1 MGYPVVLNG
10 RTYTAA
16 DFEGNAYV
24 TGFPDALEDFVTQ
37 AGDTYK
43 TTSTSSA
50 IVGTG
55 SRTFTVAAG
64 KPYQSGTPLRISS
77 SADVSVFMDAT
88 VTSYSG
94 TTLVVTVTG
103 VSGSGTL
110 SSWNINIG
118 GGVNVINSPVPVS
131 QGGTGATDAA
141 TARSNLGV
149 SGTGDSPSFANVT
162 LTAQG
167 DARFADADS
176 SAYAAIQ
183 APAVITGQ
191 YTVTLP
197 PAAPTSNGQM
207 LSFTTAGVATFI
219 DAAGGAYTDWNTITS
234 GSSHTAS
241 AKDQLIIDVSS
252 AFTVNLPA
260 GSVNDSVT
268 IVNLGA
274 GTVTIAAN
282 GSEKIESSTDDGT
295 LFTDDATVLVYVSAS
310 KGWKEVNL

>member
-16 DFEGNAYV
+16 DFEGNSYV

-37 AGDTYK
+37 AGDTYES
-43 TTSTSSA
+43 TSTSSA

-64 KPYQSGTPLRISS
+64 KPYQAGTPLRISS
-77 SADVSVFMDAT
+77 SADVAVFMDAS

-94 TTLVVTVTG
+94 TSLVVSVTG
-103 VSGSGTL
+103 ISGSGTL
-110 SSWNINIG
+110 ASWNINLG
-118 GGVNVINSPVPVS
+118 GGVNVLNSPVPLT
-131 QGGTGATDAA
+131 QGGTGATNAA
-141 TARSNLGV
+141 AARSALGV

-183 APAVITGQ
+183 APATITGQ

-197 PAAPTSNGQM
+197 PAAPTANGQV
-207 LSFTTAGVATFI
+207 LSFTTAGVATFENSS
-219 DAAGGAYTDWNTITS
+219 GAYSAFAKKTGAYAVVS
-234 GSSHTAS
+234 G
-241 AKDQLIIDVSS
+241 DQLYV
-252 AFTVNLPA
+252 T
-260 GSVNDSVT
+260 GSVAVT
-268 IVNLGA
+268 LTLPSSPSEGD
-274 GTVTIAAN
+274 TVVIKNSSTAVVTVDRN
-282 GSEKIESSTDDGT
+282 GSNIMSLAENGTINADGATQLIFANSTI
-295 LFTDDATVLVYVSAS
+295 
-310 KGWKEVNL
+310 GWDQL

>member
-1 MGYPVVLNG
+1 MAYPVVLNG

-64 KPYQSGTPLRISS
+64 KPYQAGTPLRISS

-94 TTLVVTVTG
+94 TTLVVSVTG
-103 VSGSGTL
+103 ISGSGTL
-110 SSWNINIG
+110 ASWNINIG
-118 GGVNVINSPVPVS
+118 GGVNVINSPVPIS

-149 SGTGDSPSFANVT
+149 AGTGDSPSFSNVT
-162 LTAQG
+162 FTAQG

-197 PAAPTSNGQM
+197 PAAPTANGQVM
-207 LSFTTAGVATFI
+207 SFTTAGVATFI
-219 DAAGGAYTDWNTITS
+219 DSTGAYSPFAKKTAAYDLVAGDQVYVTGSSAVTLTLPSSPSEGDTVVLKNSSTAVVTVDRNGSNIMSLAEDGTLAAGG
-234 GSSHTAS
+234 SSQLIYATTAIGW
-241 AKDQLIIDVSS
+241 DQL
-252 AFTVNLPA
+252 
-260 GSVNDSVT
+260 
-268 IVNLGA
+268 
-274 GTVTIAAN
+274 
-282 GSEKIESSTDDGT
+282 
-295 LFTDDATVLVYVSAS
+295 
-310 KGWKEVNL
+310 

>member
-16 DFEGNAYV
+16 DFEGNSYV

-43 TTSTSSA
+43 STSTSSA

-64 KPYQSGTPLRISS
+64 KPYQAGTPLRISS
-77 SADVSVFMDAT
+77 SADVAVFMDAS

-94 TTLVVTVTG
+94 TSLVVSVTG
-103 VSGSGTL
+103 ISGSGTL
-110 SSWNINIG
+110 ASWNINLG
-118 GGVNVINSPVPVS
+118 GGVNVLNSPVPLT

-183 APAVITGQ
+183 APATITGQ

-197 PAAPTSNGQM
+197 AAAPTANGQV
-207 LSFTTAGVATFI
+207 LSFTTAGVATFA
-219 DAAGGAYTDWNTITS
+219 DASSGAYS
-234 GSSHTAS
+234 GFAIKTTTYTAS
-241 AKDQLIIDVSS
+241 SGDQLIANSGS
-252 AFTVNLPA
+252 GFTITLPA
-260 GSVNDSVT
+260 SPSAGDTVILKNT
-268 IVNLGA
+268 GA
-274 GTVTIAAN
+274 GLLTVGRN
-282 GSEKIESSTDDGT
+282 GSNINSAAE
-295 LFTDDATVLVYVSAS
+295 DATMPQGNAAQLVYIDSTI
-310 KGWKEVNL
+310 GWDIL